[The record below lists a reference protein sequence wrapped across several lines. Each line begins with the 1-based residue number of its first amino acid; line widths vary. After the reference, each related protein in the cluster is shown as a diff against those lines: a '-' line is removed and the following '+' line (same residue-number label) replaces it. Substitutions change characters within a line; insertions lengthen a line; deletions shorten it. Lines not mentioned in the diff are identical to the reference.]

1 MAVTSVQAGRPAETG
16 PGDGVCRRVNPTRPM
31 HRSLPLVLVLL
42 ALAPLSGC
50 ETAQQVIA
58 SSGSALSPTTFSPG
72 EVLHVFLT
80 LNQGEVTT
88 NEVAAGRA
96 TDNAVRTFSQEMARE
111 HTAVVRRLEQLAQTE
126 NLTAA
131 PNKLSTHL
139 DNVAR
144 GHTDYMRTLSG
155 RALDLHH
162 VRTQIVMH
170 QNALDLIDV
179 TLTPNAS
186 NPALRSFLQSA
197 RPALVQHLD
206 RARQLERAL
215 Q

>member
-1 MAVTSVQAGRPAETG
+1 M
-16 PGDGVCRRVNPTRPM
+16 RRL
-31 HRSLPLVLVLL
+31 LPLALLLV
-42 ALAPLSGC
+42 ALAPLAGC

-58 SSGSALSPTTFSPG
+58 SSGSALNPTGFSQG
-72 EVLHVFLT
+72 EVFHIFLT
-80 LNQGEVTT
+80 VNQGEVTT

-96 TDNAVRTFSQEMARE
+96 TDAAVRQFAQDMARE
-111 HTAVVRRLEQLAQTE
+111 HTDVVRRLEQLAQQQ

-139 DNVAR
+139 DNTAR

-179 TLTPNAS
+179 TLTPNAG
-186 NPALRSFLQSA
+186 NDALRSFMQTA
-197 RPALVQHLD
+197 RPAIAQHLE
-206 RARQLERAL
+206 RARQLERNL
-215 Q
+215 R